1 MCKGNSLPVRQLLVD
16 KMTAKQLTKFLAT
29 HFSAVDECDPYPDEL
44 LREFLDLG
52 ALHHFI
58 PQDLGGRF
66 AGIQGLI
73 DFVELTTYYSLPL
86 GLSLGIAGS
95 LFLRP
100 VVLHAPA
107 ELRDPILHAFLTGP
121 ALGGLM
127 LTEPTG
133 GTDIGAFQTC
143 YTEENG
149 TLLLNGAKCW
159 GGLTGRAEHWLVA
172 ARLHRRGKATKRMGL
187 LYVPLKSRG
196 VKVHT
201 YFNALG
207 LNPIT
212 YGETH
217 FDNVLLPAANVVAL
231 PGESPLR
238 VIYDTLFRSRLGLP
252 AIATGLCRRL
262 ADEVAIRIE
271 NRRAFGFP
279 LSHFDQIQ
287 FRLSELRGMCQLDH
301 SLGRFTGA
309 RMTDHMDVSGDNTL
323 VNCAK
328 VICTE
333 TMHLAS
339 DCALQVFASAG
350 YKRNHLVGRAYVDS
364 RPFRV
369 FEGVN
374 EVLDDAV
381 YSVIAGRNA
390 SCNRAALEAEIES
403 YGLRLSGDVGD
414 RALDLFS
421 TYSGT
426 SQRQRV
432 VLGRIIAWLMAL
444 AILQRE
450 AKAKG
455 VELHDGRMFATRKLA
470 ELTAVMPHLG

>member
-1 MCKGNSLPVRQLLVD
+1 MISN
-16 KMTAKQLTKFLAT
+16 QLTEFLAT
-29 HFSAVDECDPYPDEL
+29 HFSAVDDCNPYPDEL
-44 LREFLDLG
+44 LREFLELG

-58 PQDLGGRF
+58 PEELGGRLTGF
-66 AGIQGLI
+66 EELM
-73 DFVELTTYYSLPL
+73 DFVELTAYHSLPL

-100 VVLHAPA
+100 VVLHAPP
-107 ELRDPILHAFLTGP
+107 ELRDPILRDFLTGP

-127 LTEPTG
+127 MTEPTG
-133 GTDIGAFQTC
+133 GTDVAAFRTS
-143 YTEENG
+143 YTEEGG

-159 GGLTGRAEHWLVA
+159 AGLTGTADHWLVA

-187 LYVPLKSRG
+187 LYVPLKSKG

-201 YFNALG
+201 YFDALG

-217 FDNVLLPAANVVAL
+217 FDNVSLPAANIVAL

-252 AIATGLCRRL
+252 AIATGLCKRL
-262 ADEVAIRIE
+262 AHEVAIRVE
-271 NRRAFGFP
+271 DRRAFGFP

-287 FRLSELRGMCQLDH
+287 FQLSELRGMYQLDR

-309 RMTDHMDVSGDNTL
+309 RVAEHKDVSGDNTL

-328 VICTE
+328 IICTE

-339 DCALQVFASAG
+339 DCALKVFASAA

-374 EVLDDAV
+374 EVLDDTV

-390 SCNRAALEAEIES
+390 CCDRAAVEAEIQS
-403 YGLRLSGDVGD
+403 YGLDLSGDVCD

-421 TYSGT
+421 AYRGN

-432 VLGRIIAWLMAL
+432 VLGRITAWLMAL
-444 AILQRE
+444 AILERE
-450 AKAKG
+450 AKEKAM
-455 VELHDGRMFATRKLA
+455 ELHDGRMFVTRKLA
-470 ELTAVMPHLG
+470 ELTAVMPYLG

>member
-1 MCKGNSLPVRQLLVD
+1 MISN
-16 KMTAKQLTKFLAT
+16 QLTGFLAT
-29 HFSAVDECDPYPDEL
+29 HFSAVDACDPYPDEV
-44 LREFLDLG
+44 LREFLELG

-58 PQDLGGRF
+58 PQELGGRYSS
-66 AGIQGLI
+66 IEGLME
-73 DFVELTTYYSLPL
+73 FVELTAYHSLPL

-100 VVLHAPA
+100 VILHAPT
-107 ELRDPILHAFLTGP
+107 ELRDSILHDFLTRP

-133 GTDIGAFQTC
+133 GTDMAAFRTN

-149 TLLLNGAKCW
+149 TLLLNGTKCW
-159 GGLTGRAEHWLVA
+159 GGLTGVADHWLVA

-201 YFNALG
+201 YFDALG

-217 FDNVLLPAANVVAL
+217 FDNVSLPAANLVAL
-231 PGESPLR
+231 PGEAPLR
-238 VIYDTLFRSRLGLP
+238 VIFDTLFRSRLGLP
-252 AIATGLCRRL
+252 AIAAGLCRRL
-262 ADEVAIRIE
+262 AHEVAIRVD
-271 NRRAFGFP
+271 NRRAFGVS
-279 LSHFDQIQ
+279 LSNFDQIQ
-287 FRLSELRGMCQLDH
+287 FQLSELRGMHQLTRC
-301 SLGRFTGA
+301 LGRFTGA
-309 RMTDHMDVSGDNTL
+309 RINDHEDVSGDNTL

-328 VICTE
+328 IICTE

-339 DCALQVFASAG
+339 DCALQVFGSAA

-364 RPFRV
+364 RPFRL
-369 FEGVN
+369 FEGLN
-374 EVLDDAV
+374 EVLDATVYGGIARRGTRCDRPAV
-381 YSVIAGRNA
+381 EADLGR
-390 SCNRAALEAEIES
+390 
-403 YGLRLSGDVGD
+403 YGLCPSGEVSD

-421 TYSGT
+421 VYTET

-432 VLGRIIAWLMAL
+432 VLGRITAWLMVL
-444 AILQRE
+444 AILECE
-450 AKAKG
+450 AGEEATD
-455 VELHDGRMFATRKLA
+455 LHDGRMFATRKLA
-470 ELTAVMPHLG
+470 ELTATLPHLGQS